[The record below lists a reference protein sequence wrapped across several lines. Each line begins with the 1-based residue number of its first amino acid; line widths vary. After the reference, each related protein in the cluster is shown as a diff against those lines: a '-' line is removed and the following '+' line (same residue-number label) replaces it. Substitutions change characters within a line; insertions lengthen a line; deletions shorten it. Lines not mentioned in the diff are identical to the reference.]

1 MGGGAA
7 GAPPPRPS
15 ARSRR
20 LSRGRRPP
28 ARVTGGADGDN
39 MAERRRHRK
48 RVQVPET
55 PPPLYLSLPAR
66 WFPLSEPR
74 AASPAAFPPDV
85 VARRRLRA
93 ARGARGE
100 RPNLGAPGAPQAG
113 AGAGA
118 DRFSSGFS
126 SRLLKD
132 VETKRRSSSRS
143 VWGLRGGQRGPS
155 AHQRRPRFIP
165 LGSAPSEVLRLSMTK
180 K

>member
-48 RVQVPET
+48 RVQVPGT

-132 VETKRRSSSRS
+132 VGTKRRSSSRS

-155 AHQRRPRFIP
+155 AHRGAPASSPWALRPQKFFVSP
-165 LGSAPSEVLRLSMTK
+165 
-180 K
+180 